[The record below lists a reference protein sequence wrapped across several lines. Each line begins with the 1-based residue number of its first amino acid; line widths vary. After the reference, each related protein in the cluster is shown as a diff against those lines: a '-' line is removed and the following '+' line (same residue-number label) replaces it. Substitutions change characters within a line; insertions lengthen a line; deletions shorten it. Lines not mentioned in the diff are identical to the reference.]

1 MPRPQGRP
9 RDDPEKLSPRQKEWL
24 DAAREH
30 FDRTGEPARRVELVV
45 AMGCVSTGA
54 AAYVLGVLERKG
66 YLIRVYTSTGA
77 RRYLPAD
84 RAGGAG
90 RSMTVEQ
97 AAEWVREVED
107 RTPALLRDAIEAE
120 MRRRKPKRAQGEGEG
135 LCGPT

>member
-54 AAYVLGVLERKG
+54 AANVLGVLERKG
-66 YLIRVYTSTGA
+66 YLIRVYTPTGA

-84 RAGGAG
+84 RAGDAG
-90 RSMTVEQ
+90 KLTAVEQ
-97 AAEWVREVED
+97 VAELVRQADD
-107 RTPALLRDAIEAE
+107 RTLALLRDAIESE
-120 MRRRKPKRAQGEGEG
+120 MRQRERNAAEVERG
-135 LCGPT
+135 